1 MDRESTL
8 RNSFRARLIVGAVLW
23 ISAGLLLSG
32 LVLSQLF
39 EELVIR
45 QVDHDL
51 LDHAEEL
58 RMSVERRTNGSIE
71 VVRGLSDAR
80 FAVPQSGLYW
90 QIDSPTGQTL
100 RSPSLE
106 HSRLPLETI
115 GTDGLQKMA
124 TEIGP
129 VRINLQLV
137 QIPGL
142 VAPLRLAVGMAQ
154 SSVDAELAH
163 FDRAL
168 AASLAVIA
176 LGLSGAAVLQV
187 TVGLWPLARVRR
199 SLMEVR
205 AARAERLPDDLP
217 REVAPLV
224 DDLNS
229 MIASNTEMLRRAR
242 TQAGTL
248 AHALKTPLAIL
259 LDEARQ
265 LEAGGEARAARL
277 IEEQCLKMQR
287 QIDFEMARARAAGR
301 GTPGVAAAVHPT
313 VSSVVAALSR
323 LNRERCIT
331 FHFEA
336 PDDLTV
342 ACDPQDFSE
351 IVGNLADNA
360 AKWARSRVS
369 LSASRTGGVILL
381 CVEDDGPGIPPVSRE
396 TVFGLGA
403 RLDETMRGSG
413 LGLAIARELVT
424 HYGGRIWLDA
434 SRLGGTRASVELPA
448 IAA

>member
-1 MDRESTL
+1 ML

-39 EELVIR
+39 EELVVR

-58 RMSVERRTNGSIE
+58 RMSVGRRTDGSIE
-71 VVRGLSDAR
+71 VARGLSDAR

-115 GTDGLQKMA
+115 GTDGLQKVA
-124 TEIGP
+124 TEVGL
-129 VRINLQLV
+129 VRINLQLM

-142 VAPLRLAVGMAQ
+142 AAPLRLAIGMAQ

-265 LEAGGEARAARL
+265 LEAGGDARVARL
-277 IEEQCLKMQR
+277 IVEQCLKMQR

-301 GTPGVAAAVHPT
+301 GTPGVAAAVQPT
-313 VSSVVAALSR
+313 VSDVIAALSQ
-323 LNRERCIT
+323 LNRGRCIT
-331 FHFEA
+331 FGFEA
-336 PDDLTV
+336 PDNLTV

-351 IVGNLADNA
+351 IVGNLAENA
-360 AKWARSRVS
+360 AKWACSRVS
-369 LSASRTGGVILL
+369 LSASRARGVILL
-381 CVEDDGPGIPPVSRE
+381 CVEDDGPGIPKDSRE
-396 TVFGLGA
+396 AVFGLGV

-424 HYGGRIWLDA
+424 HYGGRIWLEA
-434 SRLGGTRASVELPA
+434 SSLGGTRACVELPA
-448 IAA
+448 IDA

>member
-1 MDRESTL
+1 M
-8 RNSFRARLIVGAVLW
+8 LW

-39 EELVIR
+39 EDLVVR

-58 RMSVERRTNGSIE
+58 RMSVERRADGSIE

-106 HSRLPLETI
+106 RTRLPLEKT
-115 GTDGLQKMA
+115 GADGLQQMA
-124 TEIGP
+124 TEIG
-129 VRINLQLV
+129 VLRINQQLV
-137 QIPGL
+137 HTPGL
-142 VAPLRLAVGMAQ
+142 EAPLRLAIGMAQ

-163 FDRAL
+163 FDRTL

-199 SLMEVR
+199 SLMAVR
-205 AARAERLPDDLP
+205 TARAERLPDDLP

-224 DDLNS
+224 DDLNA
-229 MIASNTEMLRRAR
+229 MIASNAEMLRRAR

-265 LEAGGEARAARL
+265 LEAAGEARAGRL
-277 IEEQCLKMQR
+277 IQEQCLKMQR

-301 GTPGVAAAVHPT
+301 STPGIAAAVQPT
-313 VSSVVAALSR
+313 VSSVVAALSQ
-323 LNRERCIT
+323 LNRERCIA
-331 FHFEA
+331 FRYDA

-342 ACDPQDFSE
+342 ACDPQDFTE

-369 LSASRTGGVILL
+369 LSASRTAGVVMLS
-381 CVEDDGPGIPPVSRE
+381 VDDDGPGIPMASRE
-396 TVFGLGA
+396 TVFDLGA
-403 RLDETMRGSG
+403 RLDETVPGSG
-413 LGLAIARELVT
+413 LGLAITRELVA
-424 HYGGRIWLDA
+424 HYGGRIWLEA
-434 SRLGGTRASVELPA
+434 SRLGGTRACVELPA
-448 IAA
+448 VAA

>member
-1 MDRESTL
+1 ML

-39 EELVIR
+39 EELVVR

-58 RMSVERRTNGSIE
+58 RMSVARRTDGSIE
-71 VVRGLSDAR
+71 VARGLSDAR

-106 HSRLPLETI
+106 HSRLPLEAT

-124 TEIGP
+124 TEIG
-129 VRINLQLV
+129 VLRINQQLV
-137 QIPGL
+137 RMPGL
-142 VAPLRLAVGMAQ
+142 EAPLRLAVGMAQ
-154 SSVDAELAH
+154 SDVDAELAH

-265 LEAGGEARAARL
+265 LEAGGDARVARL
-277 IEEQCLKMQR
+277 IVEQCLKMQR

-301 GTPGVAAAVHPT
+301 GTPGVAAAVQPT
-313 VSSVVAALSR
+313 VSDVIAALSQ
-323 LNRERCIT
+323 LNRGRCIT
-331 FHFEA
+331 FRFEA
-336 PDDLTV
+336 PDNLTV

-369 LSASRTGGVILL
+369 LSASRARGVILL
-381 CVEDDGPGIPPVSRE
+381 CVEDDGPGIPKDSRE
-396 TVFGLGA
+396 AVFGLGV

-434 SRLGGTRASVELPA
+434 SSLGGTRACVELPA
-448 IAA
+448 IGA